1 MNPLVALI
9 DGAERER
16 RATAVVNS
24 MVDGGWWESGFV
36 AGSVIDGWRRD
47 DGWYHAVP

>member
-24 MVDGGWWESGFV
+24 MVDGGSQVCWV
-36 AGSVIDGWRRD
+36 V
-47 DGWYHAVP
+47 